1 MQFLLHHNVIIQAIA
16 GNQHEILEQCRDVKS
31 AGWVLSNSLATI
43 HSHLSKTMEMDEAH
57 DALKKALQ
65 GIPVASLTGTD
76 LVETPP
82 SADLDYLDSLAVRTV
97 EVFKLDGIITL
108 KPKVFAESEI
118 RAFPPG
124 ELTQVLEEG
133 LASIEKVPLLDI
145 PATYPQMWNDVEH
158 EMFKVVRS
166 GHFILGPK
174 VEELEEQI
182 AGYTQAPYAVGVS
195 SGTDALL
202 LALMAADIGPGDE
215 VITTPY
221 TFFATAGSIVR
232 TGAKPV
238 FVDIDP
244 ITFNMDVQ
252 KIEAAITPQT
262 KAIMP
267 VHLYGQCVEMPP
279 LLELADKHKLL
290 VIEDAAQAIGSEY
303 LERRAGGMGDFG
315 CFSFFPTKN
324 LGGFGDAGLVTTRSK
339 EFYEKLKILRVHG
352 MEPKYYHSM
361 IGGNFRIDALQAAI
375 ILAKLIHL
383 ENWIDDRRN
392 NAQRYHRLFR
402 KFALSD
408 QFSLPMEIFPRH
420 VYNQYVVRVHY
431 SQRDELKEYLN
442 SRNAGCEIYYPLP
455 LHLQECFKDLGY
467 KKGDFP
473 EAERAAGETL
483 ALPVSNEVTQEQQQW
498 VIEKI
503 RAFISSH

>member
-1 MQFLLHHNVIIQAIA
+1 MQFLLHHNVVIQAIA
-16 GNQHEILEQCRDVKS
+16 GNHPKILKQCRNLNS

-43 HSHLSKTMEMDEAH
+43 HSSLRMTMELKEAH
-57 DALKKALQ
+57 DAIKIALQ

-76 LVETPP
+76 MVETPP
-82 SADLDYLDSLAVRTV
+82 SADRDYLDSLAVRAV
-97 EVFKLDGIITL
+97 EVFRLDGIITL
-108 KPKVFAESEI
+108 KPEIFAESGI
-118 RAFPPG
+118 HAFPPD
-124 ELTQVLEEG
+124 ELPQVLEEG
-133 LASIEKVPLLDI
+133 LASIKKVPLLDI
-145 PATYPQMWNDVEH
+145 PASYPQMWNDVEH

-182 AGYTQAPYAVGVS
+182 ADYTQAPHAVGVS

-202 LALMAADIGPGDE
+202 LALMAAEIGPGDE
-215 VITTPY
+215 VITTPF

-232 TGAKPV
+232 MGAKPV

-244 ITFNMDVQ
+244 VTFNMDAQ
-252 KIEAAITPQT
+252 KIEAAITPRT

-339 EFYEKLKILRVHG
+339 KFYEKLKILRVHG

-392 NAQRYHRLFR
+392 NAQRYHRLFQ
-402 KFALSD
+402 KFSLSD

-431 SQRDELKEYLN
+431 DQRDALKKYLN
-442 SRNAGCEIYYPLP
+442 SHNAGCEIYYPLP

-473 EAERAAGETL
+473 EAERAASDSL
-483 ALPVSNEVTQEQQQW
+483 ALPVANEVTTEQQEY
-498 VIEKI
+498 VIKKI
-503 RAFISSH
+503 REFISA

>member
-1 MQFLLHHNVIIQAIA
+1 MQFLLHHNVIIQAITSSD
-16 GNQHEILEQCRDVKS
+16 HDILKRCRQTHS
-31 AGWVLSNSLATI
+31 AGWVLSNALATI
-43 HSHLSKTMEMDEAH
+43 HSHLSMTMDSTAAYTVMR
-57 DALKKALQ
+57 KALE

-76 LVETPP
+76 MIGTPP
-82 SADLDYLDSLAVRTV
+82 SSRLDYLDSLALRTV
-97 EVFKLDGIITL
+97 DLFKLDGIITL
-108 KPKVFAESEI
+108 KPEAFSES
-118 RAFPPG
+118 RANAFPPY
-124 ELTQVLEEG
+124 ELDRILRKGDE
-133 LASIEKVPLLDI
+133 SINKVPLLNI

-182 AGYTQAPYAVGVS
+182 AAYTQAPYAVGVS

-202 LALMAADIGPGDE
+202 LALMAAGIGPGDE
-215 VITTPY
+215 VITSTY
-221 TFFATAGSIVR
+221 TFFASAGSIVR

-244 ITFNMDVQ
+244 FTFNMDVGR
-252 KIEAAITPQT
+252 IEAAITPRT

-279 LLELADKHKLL
+279 LLELTKKHNLL

-324 LGGFGDAGLVTTRSK
+324 LGGFGDAGMVTTRSK
-339 EFYEKLKILRVHG
+339 EFYEKMKVLRVHG
-352 MEPKYYHSM
+352 MEPKYYHKM
-361 IGGNFRIDALQAAI
+361 VGGNFRIDALQAAI

-383 ENWIDDRRN
+383 ESWIDDRRN
-392 NAQRYHRLFR
+392 NAQRYLRLFQKHSLTE
-402 KFALSD
+402 KFA
-408 QFSLPMEIFPRH
+408 LPMEIFPRH
-420 VYNQYVVRVHY
+420 VFNQYVVRVLNGT
-431 SQRDELKEYLN
+431 RDKLREHLQ
-442 SRNAGCEIYYPLP
+442 SHNAGCEVYYPIP

-473 EAERAAGETL
+473 EAEKAAEETL
-483 ALPVSNEVTQEQQQW
+483 ALPVANEVTPRQQEY
-498 VIEKI
+498 VVERI
-503 RAFISSH
+503 REFIS

>member
-1 MQFLLHHNVIIQAIA
+1 MQFLLHHNIIIQAIA
-16 GNQHEILEQCRDVKS
+16 GNDRKILTQCRDLQS
-31 AGWVLSNSLATI
+31 AGWVLSNALATI
-43 HSHLSKTMEMDEAH
+43 HSHLSMTMEMDEAH
-57 DALKKALQ
+57 AALKEALQ

-76 LVETPP
+76 MVETPP
-82 SADLDYLDSLAVRTV
+82 SAHLDYLDSIAVRTV
-97 EVFKLDGIITL
+97 EVSKLDGIITL
-108 KPKVFAESEI
+108 KPEVFAESGV
-118 RAFPPG
+118 RAFAPD
-124 ELTQVLEEG
+124 ELPKVLKAG
-133 LASIEKVPLLDI
+133 LSNIEKVSLLDI
-145 PATYPQMWNDVEH
+145 PATYPQIWNDVEH

-174 VEELEEQI
+174 VAELEEQI
-182 AGYTQAPYAVGVS
+182 AAYTQAPYAVGVS

-202 LALMAADIGPGDE
+202 LALMAADIGPDDE

-279 LLELADKHKLL
+279 LLELAEKHKLL

-324 LGGFGDAGLVTTRSK
+324 LGGFGDGGMVTTRSK

-361 IGGNFRIDALQAAI
+361 VGGNFRIDALQAAI

-383 ENWIDDRRN
+383 EKWIDDRRN
-392 NAQRYHRLFR
+392 NAQRYLRLFQ
-402 KFALSD
+402 KYALTD

-420 VYNQYVVRVHY
+420 VYNQYAVRVHY
-431 SQRDELKEYLN
+431 GQRDELKKYLN
-442 SRNAGCEIYYPLP
+442 DQNVACEIYYPVP
-455 LHLQECFKDLGY
+455 LHLQESLKDLGY

-473 EAERAAGETL
+473 EAEKAAEETL
-483 ALPVSNEVTQEQQQW
+483 ALPVANEVTPAHQIF
-498 VIEKI
+498 VMEKI
-503 RAFISSH
+503 RAFIS

>member
-1 MQFLLHHNVIIQAIA
+1 MQFLLHHNVIIEAISSK
-16 GNQHEILEQCRDVKS
+16 NHDLLIQSRNVKT
-31 AGWVLSNSLATI
+31 AGWVLSNALATI
-43 HSHLSKTMEMDEAH
+43 HAHLSMTMEMDEAH
-57 DALKKALQ
+57 TVLKDALQ
-65 GIPVASLTGTD
+65 GIAVASLTGTD
-76 LVETPP
+76 MIDAPP
-82 SADLDYLDSLAVRTV
+82 SAQLDYLDSIAVRTV

-108 KPKVFAESEI
+108 KPEVFANSGVN
-118 RAFPPG
+118 AFAPKDMKA
-124 ELTQVLEEG
+124 VLKKG
-133 LASIEKVPLLDI
+133 LYNIEKVPLLDI

-174 VEELEEQI
+174 VAELEEQI
-182 AGYTQAPYAVGVS
+182 AAYCQAPYAVGVS

-215 VITTPY
+215 VITSPY

-244 ITFNMDVQ
+244 VTYNMDVQ
-252 KIEAAITPQT
+252 KIEAAITPKT

-279 LLELADKHKLL
+279 LLEIAEKHKLQI
-290 VIEDAAQAIGSEY
+290 IEDAAQAIGAEF

-324 LGGFGDAGLVTTRSK
+324 LGGFGDGGMVTTRSK
-339 EFYEKLKILRVHG
+339 ESYEKLKTLRVHG

-383 ENWIDDRRN
+383 EGWIDDRRN
-392 NAQRYHRLFR
+392 NAKRYIKLFNQYSLTSH
-402 KFALSD
+402 FG
-408 QFSLPMEIFPRH
+408 LPMEIFPRH
-420 VYNQYVVRVHY
+420 VYNQYVIRVPDGK
-431 SQRDELKEYLN
+431 RDGLRKHLQDHN
-442 SRNAGCEIYYPLP
+442 VACEIYYPLP

-473 EAERAAGETL
+473 EAEKAADETL
-483 ALPVSNEVTQEQQQW
+483 ALPVANEVTAAQQEY
-498 VIEKI
+498 VVEKI
-503 RAFISSH
+503 RAFIS

>member
-1 MQFLLHHNVIIQAIA
+1 
-16 GNQHEILEQCRDVKS
+16 
-31 AGWVLSNSLATI
+31 
-43 HSHLSKTMEMDEAH
+43 
-57 DALKKALQ
+57 
-65 GIPVASLTGTD
+65 
-76 LVETPP
+76 
-82 SADLDYLDSLAVRTV
+82 
-97 EVFKLDGIITL
+97 
-108 KPKVFAESEI
+108 
-118 RAFPPG
+118 
-124 ELTQVLEEG
+124 
-133 LASIEKVPLLDI
+133 
-145 PATYPQMWNDVEH
+145 
-158 EMFKVVRS
+158 
-166 GHFILGPK
+166 
-174 VEELEEQI
+174 
-182 AGYTQAPYAVGVS
+182 
-195 SGTDALL
+195 
-202 LALMAADIGPGDE
+202 LMAADIGPGDE
-215 VITTPY
+215 VITTPF

-279 LLELADKHKLL
+279 LLELAEKHKLL

-324 LGGFGDAGLVTTRSK
+324 LGGFGDGGMVTTRSK

-361 IGGNFRIDALQAAI
+361 VGGNFRIDALQAAI

-383 ENWIDDRRN
+383 EEWIDDRRN
-392 NAQRYHRLFR
+392 NAQRYLRLFQ
-402 KFALSD
+402 KYALTD

-420 VYNQYVVRVHY
+420 VYNQYAIRVHY
-431 SQRDELKEYLN
+431 GQRDELKKYLN
-442 SRNAGCEIYYPLP
+442 NQNVACEVYYPVP
-455 LHLQECFKDLGY
+455 LHLQESLKDLGY

-473 EAERAAGETL
+473 EAEKAAEETL
-483 ALPVSNEVTQEQQQW
+483 ALPVANEVTHTHQIY
-498 VIEKI
+498 VMEKI
-503 RAFISSH
+503 RAFISS

>member
-16 GNQHEILEQCRDVKS
+16 GNHHQILEQCRDVKS

-43 HSHLSKTMEMDEAH
+43 HSDLSRTMEMEEAH
-57 DALKKALQ
+57 DALKRALQ

-76 LVETPP
+76 MVETPP
-82 SADLDYLDSLAVRTV
+82 SAHLDYLDSLAVRTV

-108 KPKVFAESEI
+108 KPEVFAESGI
-118 RAFPPG
+118 RAFPPD
-124 ELTQVLEEG
+124 ELPQVLKAG
-133 LASIEKVPLLDI
+133 LSNIEKVPLLDI

-182 AGYTQAPYAVGVS
+182 AAYTQAPYAVGVS

-202 LALMAADIGPGDE
+202 LALMAVDIGPGDE

-244 ITFNMDVQ
+244 VTFNMDVQ
-252 KIEAAITPQT
+252 NIEAAITPQT

-267 VHLYGQCVEMPP
+267 VHLYGQCVDMPP
-279 LLELADKHKLL
+279 LLELADKHKLR
-290 VIEDAAQAIGSEY
+290 VIEDAAQAIGSKY
-303 LERRAGGMGDFG
+303 LEQHAGGMGDFG

-324 LGGFGDAGLVTTRSK
+324 LGGFGDAGMVITRSK

-352 MEPKYYHSM
+352 MEPKYYHPI

-375 ILAKLIHL
+375 ILAKLVHL
-383 ENWIDDRRN
+383 ESWIDDRRN
-392 NAQRYHRLFR
+392 NAQRYHDLFQ
-402 KFALSD
+402 KFGLID
-408 QFSLPMEIFPRH
+408 QFSLPLETFPRH
-420 VYNQYVVRVHY
+420 VYNQYVVRVHCGR
-431 SQRDELKEYLN
+431 RDKLKKYLN
-442 SRNAGCEIYYPLP
+442 SHNAACEIYYPLP

-473 EAERAAGETL
+473 EAERAAEETL
-483 ALPVSNEVTQEQQQW
+483 ALPVANEVTPEQQQF

-503 RAFISSH
+503 RAFISS